1 MRRTSDAGLSDRLR
15 QAFEARDDAE
25 ILHFLA
31 RGRTML
37 SYTGGELGAVVEREA
52 RLLRERLG
60 PGPRVVM
67 LALPAGERFLT
78 TLLACLVAEIAVVP
92 TPLPRRGSASDR
104 FAFAARDCGATAIL
118 CLPEAEPTL
127 AEALVK
133 ADDPRPPPPVTGLPL
148 EAASLP
154 EDLPVC
160 TEAADGAA
168 VIQYTS
174 GSTRAPKGVR
184 IAGRNILANCELVM
198 RHWGM
203 HADTRM
209 VNWLPH
215 YHDMG
220 LMGGILYPLL
230 CGGVSFQMSPFD
242 FVRRPGVW
250 LSVIDEARA
259 TFSGGPAF
267 AFAEVIRRVSRDEIA
282 ELDLS
287 CWRRA
292 FCGAEPVPP
301 RLLDDFHAHLAPSD
315 LPRAA
320 VFACY
325 GIAEMTLFAAG
336 RPDNAESETRVS
348 ENSESC
354 LLDAETR
361 AGISIVDPETCAELP
376 DGQEGEIWLSG
387 PSQGLGYLNL
397 PEETELRFRR
407 RRAGEAARAWL
418 RTGDL
423 GRVSHGRLFV
433 TGRLKDVLICQG
445 RKLSAPEVEWLACAA
460 HEGLNAM
467 AAVAFMPDP
476 NMSGRAVL
484 VAETHRDA
492 PAPEDAPDLKHRIRQ
507 SVLGE
512 WGLELTDILFVPR
525 GRLDRTTSGKIRR
538 QAVAAAYRDG
548 RLTTLAEEEAA
559 AWL

>member
-1 MRRTSDAGLSDRLR
+1 
-15 QAFEARDDAE
+15 
-25 ILHFLA
+25 
-31 RGRTML
+31 
-37 SYTGGELGAVVEREA
+37 
-52 RLLRERLG
+52 
-60 PGPRVVM
+60 
-67 LALPAGERFLT
+67 
-78 TLLACLVAEIAVVP
+78 
-92 TPLPRRGSASDR
+92 
-104 FAFAARDCGATAIL
+104 
-118 CLPEAEPTL
+118 
-127 AEALVK
+127 
-133 ADDPRPPPPVTGLPL
+133 
-148 EAASLP
+148 
-154 EDLPVC
+154 
-160 TEAADGAA
+160 
-168 VIQYTS
+168 
-174 GSTRAPKGVR
+174 
-184 IAGRNILANCELVM
+184 
-198 RHWGM
+198 
-203 HADTRM
+203 
-209 VNWLPH
+209 

-267 AFAEVIRRVSRDEIA
+267 AFAEVIRRVSPDEIA
-282 ELDLS
+282 ALDLS

-301 RLLDDFHAHLAPSD
+301 RLLDDFHAHLAPSG

-336 RPDNAESETRVS
+336 RPDDAKLGTSGSEH
-348 ENSESC
+348 SESC
-354 LLDAETR
+354 LLDEETG
-361 AGISIVDPETCAELP
+361 AGVSIVDPETGVEMP
-376 DGQEGEIWLSG
+376 EGQEGEIWLRG

-397 PEETELRFRR
+397 PEETDQRFRQ
-407 RRAGEAARAWL
+407 RRAGETADAWL

-423 GRVSHGRLFV
+423 GRVSHGRLFI

-460 HEGLNAM
+460 HEGLNPM

-476 NMSGRAVL
+476 NVSGRAVL
-484 VAETHRDA
+484 VAETHRGA
-492 PAPEDAPDLKHRIRQ
+492 LAPEDASDLKRKIRQ

-548 RLTTLAEEEAA
+548 RLTTSAEEEGEP
-559 AWL
+559 WQ